1 MRIAGRIPA
10 LMIPDSVRDLY
21 RSLLL
26 SLLAIVAVL
35 LLGGCEINQE
45 TGSLDFNTVRPD
57 EEKEIG
63 AEAHRQVLTEFGGV
77 YYDPALSAF
86 VERVGQKMAEQ
97 SKIRNFD
104 YQFTILDSPSINAF
118 ALPGGY
124 IYVTRGLLA
133 LISSEAELAGVLGHE
148 LAHVTARHGAQRL
161 SRMRA
166 EERFCATFLCD
177 FELPVLSD
185 MAAIGMD
192 LTFGGFTQV
201 QELEAD
207 RLGIRYMQRA
217 GYDPHSMNVF
227 LKKLKAQTDLE
238 AEFAGL
244 TLKQRKARGYSSTHP
259 LTVDRIAQ
267 SSELTNDIAG
277 DAFTVGKRDYLV
289 AIDGLLYGNRR
300 EYGFV
305 TGKSYTHPIRRV
317 AFDVP
322 DGYTI
327 YPDSRRVTVIGAD
340 GAIVLFEPSRRLVRG
355 PVMDYLESIW
365 AEGILLHDLRQL
377 TINGMEAAT
386 GWMRQK
392 TKQGLVDFR
401 LVAIRVESGVI
412 YRFLFISPSTMT
424 PRLSEGMRGITY
436 SFRTISESEADQLQ
450 PLRIRIASVG
460 ESDSLFGLASQG
472 GFTDHAVR
480 RFSVLND
487 LDGQTVIE
495 PGRIVKLVKK

>member
-1 MRIAGRIPA
+1 MPRFVLLPLLMVVA
-10 LMIPDSVRDLY
+10 LP
-21 RSLLL
+21 
-26 SLLAIVAVL
+26 
-35 LLGGCEINQE
+35 LLGGCEINPE
-45 TGSLDFNTVRPD
+45 TGSLVFNTVKPED
-57 EEKEIG
+57 EKEIG

-77 YYDPALSAF
+77 YYDPALAAY
-86 VERVGQKMAEQ
+86 VERVGRKMSEQ
-97 SKIRNFD
+97 SKFRNFD
-104 YQFTILDSPSINAF
+104 YRFTILDSPSINAF

-133 LISSEAELAGVLGHE
+133 LISSEAELASVLGHE

-161 SRMRA
+161 SRMKA
-166 EERFCATFLCD
+166 EERFCAAFLCD

-192 LTFGGFTQV
+192 LTFGGFTQD

-207 RLGIRYMQRA
+207 ELGIRYLQRA
-217 GYDPHSMNVF
+217 GYDPHSMTLF

-244 TLKQRKARGYSSTHP
+244 TLEQRKVHGYSSTHP
-259 LTVDRIAQ
+259 LTEDRIAQ
-267 SSELTNDIAG
+267 SSELTG
-277 DAFTVGKRDYLV
+277 DLEGDPDTVGKRDYLI

-305 TGKSYTHPIRRV
+305 TGKSFLHPIRRV

-322 DGYTI
+322 EGYTL
-327 YPDSRRVTVIGAD
+327 YPDSRRVTIIGAD
-340 GAIVLFEPSRRLVRG
+340 GAIVLFEPSSKLVRG
-355 PVMDYLESIW
+355 PVLDYLETIW
-365 AEGILLHDLRQL
+365 AEDIVLQDPRRL

-386 GWMRQK
+386 GWMRSE
-392 TKQGLVDFR
+392 TEHGLVDFR
-401 LVAIRVESGVI
+401 LVAIRVEAGVI
-412 YRFLFISPSTMT
+412 YRFLFISPSAMT

-436 SFRTISESEADQLQ
+436 SFRMVGEKEAAQLQ
-450 PLRIRIASVG
+450 PLRIRIVSAG
-460 ESDSLFGLASQG
+460 KSDTLSGLASQC

-487 LDGQTVIE
+487 LDGQTAIE
-495 PGRIVKLVKK
+495 PGHIVKLVKK

>member
-1 MRIAGRIPA
+1 MVPIMSGSLFRSS
-10 LMIPDSVRDLY
+10 LF
-21 RSLLL
+21 SLLL
-26 SLLAIVAVL
+26 MAAAI

-45 TGSLDFNTVRPD
+45 TGSVDFNTVRPD
-57 EEKEIG
+57 EEKAIG
-63 AEAHRQVLTEFGGV
+63 AEAHRQVLAEFGGV
-77 YYDPALSAF
+77 YYDPVLAAYVDSI
-86 VERVGQKMAEQ
+86 GQKMAEQ

-104 YQFTILDSPSINAF
+104 YLFTILDSPSINAF

-124 IYVTRGLLA
+124 IYITRGLLA
-133 LISSEAELAGVLGHE
+133 LVSSEAELAGVLGHE

-166 EERFCATFLCD
+166 EERFCATFFCD
-177 FELPVLSD
+177 FELPVLGD

-192 LTFGGFTQV
+192 LTFSGFTQD

-207 RLGIRYMQRA
+207 RLGIRYLQRA
-217 GYDPHSMNVF
+217 GYDPHSMNRF

-238 AEFAGL
+238 AEIAGL
-244 TLKQRKARGYSSTHP
+244 TLEQRKARGYSSTHP
-259 LTVDRIAQ
+259 LTEDRIAQ
-267 SSELTNDIAG
+267 SSELTGDLAVDPDI
-277 DAFTVGKRDYLV
+277 VGKRDYLV
-289 AIDGLLYGNRR
+289 AIDGLLYGSRR

-305 TGKSYTHPIRRV
+305 TGKSYMHPIRRI

-322 DGYTI
+322 EGYTL

-365 AEGILLHDLRQL
+365 AEGILLQDQRQL

-386 GWMRQK
+386 GWMRRN
-392 TKQGLVDFR
+392 TKHGLVDFR

-412 YRFLFISPSTMT
+412 YRFLFIAPSAMA

-436 SFRTISESEADQLQ
+436 SFRMISENEADQLQ
-450 PLRIRIASVG
+450 PLRIRIVSAG
-460 ESDSLFGLASQG
+460 EGDSLADLAAQG
-472 GFTDHAVR
+472 SFTDHAVR

-487 LDGQTVIE
+487 LDGHTAIE

>member
-1 MRIAGRIPA
+1 M
-10 LMIPDSVRDLY
+10 VRVTGGNLF
-21 RSLLL
+21 RSSLL
-26 SLLAIVAVL
+26 SLLLMAAAPA
-35 LLGGCEINQE
+35 LGGCEINRE
-45 TGSLDFNTVRPD
+45 TGSLDFNTVRPE

-63 AEAHRQVLTEFGGV
+63 AEAHRQVLAEFGGV
-77 YYDPALSAF
+77 YYDPALAAY
-86 VERVGQKMAEQ
+86 VERVGQKMAGQ
-97 SKIRNFD
+97 SRIRNFD

-177 FELPVLSD
+177 FDLPVLGD

-192 LTFGGFTQV
+192 LTFRGFTQV

-207 RLGIRYMQRA
+207 KLGIRYLQRA
-217 GYDPHSMNVF
+217 GYDPHSMNAF

-238 AEFAGL
+238 AEIAGL
-244 TLKQRKARGYSSTHP
+244 TLGQRKARGYSSTHP
-259 LTVDRIAQ
+259 LTEDRIAQ
-267 SSELTNDIAG
+267 SNELTG
-277 DAFTVGKRDYLV
+277 DLAVDPDTVGKRDYLV

-305 TGKSYTHPIRRV
+305 TGKSYMHPIRRV

-322 DGYTI
+322 EGYTL

-355 PVMDYLESIW
+355 PVMDYLKSIW
-365 AEGILLHDLRQL
+365 AEGILLRDTRRLA
-377 TINGMEAAT
+377 INGMEAAT
-386 GWMRQK
+386 GWMRRE
-392 TKQGLVDFR
+392 TKHGLVDFR
-401 LVAIRVESGVI
+401 LVAVRVETGVI
-412 YRFLFISPSTMT
+412 YRFLFISPSAMT
-424 PRLSEGMRGITY
+424 PRLSEDMRNITY
-436 SFRTISESEADQLQ
+436 SFRMISDNEADQLQ
-450 PLRIRIASVG
+450 PLRIRIVSAG
-460 ESDSLFGLASQG
+460 EGDSLIDLASQS

-487 LDGQTVIE
+487 LDGQTAIE

>member
-1 MRIAGRIPA
+1 MPKSGTVPVLLIPE
-10 LMIPDSVRDLY
+10 SGGDLF
-21 RSLLL
+21 RSLLR
-26 SLLAIVAVL
+26 SLLPIVAVL

-45 TGSLDFNTVRPD
+45 TGSLDFNTVKPE

-63 AEAHRQVLTEFGGV
+63 AEAHRQVLAEFGGV
-77 YYDPALSAF
+77 YYDPALAAY
-86 VERVGQKMAEQ
+86 VERVGQELAEQ
-97 SKIRNFD
+97 SKTRNFD

-133 LISSEAELAGVLGHE
+133 LVSSEAELAGVLGHE

-166 EERFCATFLCD
+166 QERFCATFLCD

-192 LTFGGFTQV
+192 LTFGGFTQD

-207 RLGIRYMQRA
+207 KVGIRYMQRA

-227 LKKLKAQTDLE
+227 LRKLKAQTDLE
-238 AEFAGL
+238 ADIAGL
-244 TLKQRKARGYSSTHP
+244 TLEQRKARGYSSTHP
-259 LTVDRIAQ
+259 LTEDRIAQ
-267 SSELTNDIAG
+267 SSALTNDVAG
-277 DAFTVGKRDYLV
+277 DSFTTGKRDYLV

-305 TGKSYTHPIRRV
+305 TGKSYKHPIRRV

-327 YPDSRRVTVIGAD
+327 YPDSRRVTIIGAD
-340 GAIVLFEPSRRLVRG
+340 GAIVLFEPSSRLVRG
-355 PVMDYLESIW
+355 PILDYLESIW
-365 AEGILLHDLRQL
+365 AEGILLQDLRQL

-386 GWMRQK
+386 GWLRHK

-401 LVAIRVESGVI
+401 LVAIRVDTGVI
-412 YRFLFISPSTMT
+412 YRFLFISPSAMT
-424 PRLSEGMRGITY
+424 PLLSEGMRGITY
-436 SFRTISESEADQLQ
+436 SFRMISESEADQLQ

-487 LDGQTVIE
+487 LDGQTAIE
-495 PGRIVKLVKK
+495 PGRIVKLVK